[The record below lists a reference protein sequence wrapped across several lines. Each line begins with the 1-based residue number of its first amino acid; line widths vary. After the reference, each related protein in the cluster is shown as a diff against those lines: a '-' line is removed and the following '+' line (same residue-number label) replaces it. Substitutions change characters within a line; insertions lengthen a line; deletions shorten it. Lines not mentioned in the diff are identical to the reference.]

1 MLEDAPSTFL
11 GGIRMSFSMYQASVP
26 AYAQMLKTLSHILKK
41 AEEHCEAKKIDPSV
55 LVNARLYPDMAP
67 LSRQIQIA
75 TDQVKGG
82 LSRLS
87 GSEPPSWPDEEKTFA
102 DLHARVKKAQ
112 DFLAGVK
119 KEQLDGAEDRDVT
132 LKIGGND
139 MTFKGAQFLVNFSL
153 PNFYFHVTTAYDILR
168 HNGVEIGKR
177 DFIGGI

>member
-1 MLEDAPSTFL
+1 
-11 GGIRMSFSMYQASVP
+11 MSFSMYQASVP
-26 AYAQMLKTLSHILKK
+26 AYAQMLKTLSHILKR

-82 LSRLS
+82 LSRLT
-87 GSEPPSWPDEEKTFA
+87 GSEPPSWPDEEKTFT

>member
-1 MLEDAPSTFL
+1 
-11 GGIRMSFSMYQASVP
+11 MSFSMYQASVP
-26 AYAQMLKTLSHILKK
+26 AYGQMLKTLSHILKK

-67 LSRQIQIA
+67 LARQIQIA

-82 LSRLS
+82 LSRLA
-87 GSEPPSWPDEEKTFA
+87 GKEPPSWPDEEKTFA

-112 DFLAGVK
+112 DFLATIKASDV
-119 KEQLDGAEDRDVT
+119 DGSESRDVT

-139 MTFKGAQFLVNFSL
+139 MTFKGEQFLVNFSL
-153 PNFYFHVTTAYDILR
+153 PNFYFHVVTAYDILR

>member
-1 MLEDAPSTFL
+1 
-11 GGIRMSFSMYQASVP
+11 MSFSMYQASVP
-26 AYAQMLKTLSHILKK
+26 AYGQMLKTLTHILKK

-82 LSRLS
+82 LSRL
-87 GSEPPSWPDEEKTFA
+87 
-102 DLHARVKKAQ
+102 
-112 DFLAGVK
+112 AGIK
-119 KEQLDGAEDRDVT
+119 KEQIDGSEDRDVK
-132 LKIGGND
+132 LKVGPNE

-153 PNFYFHVTTAYDILR
+153 PNYYFHVTTAYDILR

-177 DFIGGI
+177 DYMGNL